1 VTRFSSIFLLLSLL
15 PLIGGPHVDVRRS
28 KAPENPR
35 YARRINY
42 PWHNNIIATV
52 FWIGETPT
60 ARNPT
65 PNNKSSWDV
74 KWQQNFGGFDNPD
87 PTKRNPVTYTPRSF
101 TPRQN
106 PFYIALPYNDVI
118 NHARHKPEAS
128 RVIPWFRN
136 TFTKPGSSVCKGRWL
151 HLWNGKKQ
159 CYAQWEDCG
168 PFNTDDYQY
177 VFSKSGKTKPK
188 NTKNNGAG
196 IDVSPAIRDYM
207 GLKSG
212 DLVAW
217 RFVEF
222 AQVPRGPWS
231 RYGTNNPFVN
241 RAIDP
246 RRLAAQRYATYL
258 KKLSTQ
264 RTRRR

>member
-1 VTRFSSIFLLLSLL
+1 MIRLSTIFLLISLL
-15 PLIGGPHVDVRRS
+15 PAIAGPRVNVHRNTV
-28 KAPENPR
+28 PENPR
-35 YARRINY
+35 YARRITY
-42 PWHNNIIATV
+42 PWHNNIVATV
-52 FWIGETPT
+52 FWIGEKPT

-74 KWQQNFGGFDNPD
+74 NWQQNYGGFDNPD
-87 PTKRNPVTYTPRSF
+87 RTRRNLRTFTPLGF

-118 NHARHKPEAS
+118 NHTRHKPEAS
-128 RVIPWFRN
+128 RIIPWFRN
-136 TFTKPGSSVCKGRWL
+136 TFVKHGSTVCKGRWL

-168 PFNTDDYQY
+168 PFTTNDPHY
-177 VFSKSGKTKPK
+177 VFCRTGKTRPI

-222 AQVPRGPWS
+222 ADVPSGPWS

-241 RAIDP
+241 PAIDP
-246 RRLAAQRYATYL
+246 RRLAAQRYANYL
-258 KKLSTQ
+258 KKL
-264 RTRRR
+264 RGKRARRR